1 MIEEFY
7 PEWDEAAALADETRW
22 AQKQNDRKGTALEII
37 NTKSNPSDLTAP
49 DADTMEAMDDDWVN
63 SLKDRKE

>member
-1 MIEEFY
+1 MITDIS
-7 PEWDEAAALADETRW
+7 PEWNEAAALEEETLW
-22 AQKQNDRKGTALEII
+22 AQKQNDRKGTAPEII
-37 NTKSNPSDLTAP
+37 NTKSNPSDLIAP